1 MFLNEWGNFGWNE
14 WMAMNKLVQC
24 SAVGRGGI
32 SAAKRWNWISPSLF
46 HIIIINIT
54 IAIII
59 VTITIISATKV
70 GSQSQFKLLLHPKV

>member
-1 MFLNEWGNFGWNE
+1 
-14 WMAMNKLVQC
+14 MAMNKLVQC

-32 SAAKRWNWISPSLF
+32 SAAKRWNWISPSVF

-54 IAIII
+54 IAVIII
-59 VTITIISATKV
+59 VIIIINITIISATKV